1 MKSGE
6 SPTKQGPDV
15 QKVPPVA
22 APAGLIWK
30 LHKNAM
36 SDLVLLSYLEVPFVV
51 VIQGFEKLIWPRDV
65 RNHLKFSL
73 PIPET
78 NVK

>member
-30 LHKNAM
+30 LHTKRNERPCFA
-36 SDLVLLSYLEVPFVV
+36 VLP
-51 VIQGFEKLIWPRDV
+51 
-65 RNHLKFSL
+65 
-73 PIPET
+73 
-78 NVK
+78 